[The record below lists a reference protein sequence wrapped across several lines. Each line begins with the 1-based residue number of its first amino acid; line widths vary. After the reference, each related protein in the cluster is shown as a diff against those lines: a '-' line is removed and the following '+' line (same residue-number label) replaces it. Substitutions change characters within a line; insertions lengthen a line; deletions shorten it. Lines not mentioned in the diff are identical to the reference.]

1 MPDDMFFEKENMMKR
16 TIALVLTLC
25 LILSVAAL
33 AGCGKQPT
41 IVNANSNTDSN
52 VVSDTDATQADAPVA
67 SVGAL
72 PLTSFTASAGG
83 YDLTFEPIDL
93 GGLAGGE
100 STYDFTGDYYDG
112 KYYLSD
118 KGSKKTYVY
127 AIDGTSATQEA
138 AYDDGVGFEKITVNH
153 NGDILLSQG
162 IFEAY
167 ELLDDGTFTELP
179 FRHDLE
185 CSKLEDFAVIT
196 WVNADPTVIHDG
208 VEGEWVF
215 KNINDDEN
223 REGKLSMVFDC
234 EIAGERVLIGGTYME
249 NGEDDYR
256 IGVFDYDGNELAMTD
271 PDDSIGSS
279 ALNET
284 KNGIISANVG
294 TIYLHD
300 SDCRPLGR
308 IDDLKT
314 KAGFDSNT
322 VSTFWVKDFAVGDDG
337 EIYMLVYVSKADDTK
352 EALLYRVTGF

>member
-1 MPDDMFFEKENMMKR
+1 MKR
-16 TIALVLTLC
+16 LLALVLILC
-25 LILSVAAL
+25 LTLSVAVL
-33 AGCGKQPT
+33 AGCGNKPAP
-41 IVNANSNTDSN
+41 VD
-52 VVSDTDATQADAPVA
+52 VSGSEPAGDDATQAAA

-83 YDLTFEPIDL
+83 YDLSFEPIDL
-93 GGLAGGE
+93 GGLAGSE
-100 STYDFTGDYYDG
+100 STHEFTGDYYDG

-118 KGSKKTYVY
+118 EGSKKVYVY
-127 AIDGTSATQEA
+127 SIDGTEATLDN
-138 AYDDGVGFEKITVNH
+138 AYDFDKGFEKITVNH
-153 NGDILLSQG
+153 NGDVLLSQG

-179 FRHDLE
+179 FKHDLE

-249 NGEDDYR
+249 DGEDNYR
-256 IGVFDYDGNELAMTD
+256 IGVFDYDGNELAMTAADD
-271 PDDSIGSS
+271 PVGYS

-284 KNGIISANVG
+284 DNGIISANVG
-294 TIYLHD
+294 KIYLHD
-300 SDCRPLGR
+300 KDCRPLGT
-308 IDDLKT
+308 IDDLKSL
-314 KAGFDSNT
+314 AGFDGSDQ
-322 VSTFWVKDFAVGDDG
+322 VVTFWVQDFAVGDDG
-337 EIYMLVYVSKADDTK
+337 EVYMLVYASKADDTT
-352 EALLYRVTGF
+352 EALLYKVTGF